1 MKITNAE
8 EAIKHNNSRHAD
20 IEEGLAIRSPALAKQ
35 PADMLPY
42 SNYFNNC
49 VDQGLTP
56 GPGIHKFLNIAEEER
71 SDPKYKLFD
80 YYIND
85 IGFRDPYPTT
95 DNKVF
100 GFFGCSMTLGEGLPS
115 EDNFPSL
122 LANKFNIPCLNL
134 GLPGIGAHRIAQIFA
149 ASANIWN
156 IDTALVTLPNWARF
170 HYVDSQNDA
179 KSIHLPYPTKDREC
193 ELVRMAMLREFSDQ
207 YMLSASKDAIN
218 YIITVAKLKNIKLIL
233 TSWDPDVS
241 RMIEYTTGY
250 EAPHYNL
257 WEPSVALVSGDHARD
272 GMHPGVNI
280 VNRYVDKITA
290 CIKDGHYV

>member
-8 EAIKHNNSRHAD
+8 EAIKHNNNRHAD
-20 IEEGLAIRSPALAKQ
+20 MEKGLAIRSPALAKL
-35 PADMLPY
+35 PSDLLPY
-42 SNYFNNC
+42 SNYFNNY
-49 VDQGLTP
+49 VDQGVTP
-56 GPGIHKFLNIAEEER
+56 EPGVHKFLNVAEDER
-71 SDPKYKLFD
+71 SDPNYKLFD

-85 IGFRDPYPTT
+85 IGFRDPYPIS
-95 DNKVF
+95 DSKVF
-100 GFFGCSMTLGEGLPS
+100 GFFGCSMTFGEGLAS
-115 EDNFPSL
+115 EDNFPAV

-134 GLPGIGAHRIAQIFA
+134 GLPGIGAHRVAQIFA
-149 ASANIWN
+149 AAANVWT

-170 HYVDSQNDA
+170 HYVDSHNDV
-179 KSIHLPYPTKDREC
+179 KSIDLPYSTKDREC
-193 ELVRMAMLREFSDQ
+193 ELVRMSMLREFSDQ

-250 EAPHYNL
+250 SAPHYNL
-257 WEPSVALVSGDHARD
+257 WEPGAPRVPGDHARD
-272 GMHPGVNI
+272 GTHPGVNI
-280 VNRYVDKITA
+280 INRYVDKITT